1 MNKRILVI
9 IVTWN
14 GAAVIRKCLDSLRHS
29 TVPLVTYIVD
39 NNSEDNTTNIILDEY
54 PDVILKMNSENIGF
68 GQANNMGFKYALEN
82 GFDYVMMLNQDT
94 YIEPDAIQ
102 KLALSRNPSSTIPE
116 ATGASLK
123 GTVILTCID

>member
-1 MNKRILVI
+1 MEANKKVLAL

-39 NNSEDNTTNIILDEY
+39 NNSEDNTTTIVLDEY
-54 PDVILKMNSENIGF
+54 PD
-68 GQANNMGFKYALEN
+68 
-82 GFDYVMMLNQDT
+82 
-94 YIEPDAIQ
+94 AIQ
-102 KLALSRNPSSTIPE
+102 RLALSRNPSSTILE

-123 GTVILTCID
+123 GTTTLTCIV